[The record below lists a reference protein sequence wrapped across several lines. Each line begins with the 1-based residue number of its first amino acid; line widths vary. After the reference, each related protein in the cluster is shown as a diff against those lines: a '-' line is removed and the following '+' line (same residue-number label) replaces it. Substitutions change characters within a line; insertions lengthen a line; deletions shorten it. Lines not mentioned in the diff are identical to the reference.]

1 MRGSKV
7 KKLLDT
13 FGRIGI
19 MRPRDLKRMGIPQDY
34 LWELSRRGQIERL
47 GRGLYALP
55 GADVTEYH
63 SLAEVSK
70 RAPDAVIC
78 LLSALRFHDLTTQS
92 PFEVWIALNRTAHAP
107 KVEGIQLRVMRF
119 SGLSFTQEIEE
130 HSIEGVPVR
139 VYGPAKTVAD
149 CFKYRNKTGMDVAI
163 EALRD
168 CLAKRKCTRDDL
180 WRSAKI
186 CRVANVMRPYLEA
199 LS

>member
-1 MRGSKV
+1 MHDSKV

-13 FGRIGI
+13 LGRTGI
-19 MRPRDLKRMGIPQDY
+19 MRPRDLKRIGIPQDY
-34 LWELSRRGQIERL
+34 LWELQHRGQIERL

-55 GADVTEYH
+55 GTDVTEHH
-63 SLAEVSK
+63 SLAEVCK

-78 LLSALRFHDLTTQS
+78 LLSALRFHGLTTQS
-92 PFEVWIALNRTAHAP
+92 PYEVWIALNRTAYAP
-107 KVEGIQLRVMRF
+107 KVEGLQLRVMRF
-119 SGLSFTQEIEE
+119 SGPSFTEGIQK
-130 HSIEGVPVR
+130 HTIEGVPVR

-149 CFKYRNKTGMDVAI
+149 CFKYRNKIGQDVAI

-180 WRSAKI
+180 WRSAKV
-186 CRVANVMRPYLEA
+186 CRVANVMRPYLEV